1 MMRRHPAIARR
12 ARRALRS
19 VAACAAAALP
29 AIALGAQQPAD
40 TSRLLTAPATAPGAW
55 NDSAALA
62 LVRRATAR
70 RQAQLADTALRD
82 YRALA
87 RGSLTFL
94 GQVGEGFTEPPRV
107 IQATQVAT
115 EVYWRAPDQSKQVV
129 VGQRDTT
136 LLPTDNDFYRDR
148 YGIVQNNFPSVIR
161 LGNATD
167 VADVPHPLS
176 ASGAPAYDF
185 AVRDSLTIRLGPRTV
200 RVLEVQVRPRDPA
213 RPRLVGSLFLDP
225 DDAQV
230 VRMAFT
236 FTRAAYLDQ
245 RNEDVSIVLEN
256 ALIQERFWL
265 PRRQEVEVRRTGTF
279 LDFPARGIIRGR
291 WDIGDYQVNRGL
303 TAAQFRG
310 PELVFAPE
318 RERRAY
324 RFAEPTVLAGLP
336 PGVAMATDEDVR
348 RVQAQAQELVQ
359 ARTLRR
365 ARGGSL
371 SARAVS
377 DFVRVNRVEGLAVGA
392 GIARDVG
399 NGLRLSA
406 GGRVGLDDE
415 QVKGQAAA
423 EQRWRGGDAVRVAVY
438 RAYRDAGDAPEVSL
452 ARNSL
457 AAQEFGSD
465 WTDPYDARGVSVAWQ
480 PRAWLGLRPALELAY
495 EWQGALAV
503 NARPVNG
510 SFEATIPAS
519 TLRALRLT
527 LAVERP
533 TSAGP
538 FATEWRAG
546 AQLRAQRTNL
556 GCAPGDPDARWGP
569 PSLCALGGRAQ
580 LALQVERPL
589 GAGARSR
596 LVSHSLLV
604 AVDAARGVPA
614 QELAYLGGPVTG
626 PGYDF
631 HSLAGR
637 FGASQRLE
645 WRAPVPFP
653 AISLGRYGRSP
664 ASATLAP
671 YGHAAWI
678 GAAAAPRPGE
688 PARGGWFPSVGL
700 GAHLFFDLV
709 RVDVARGLRD
719 GRWLFSVDVARDFW
733 RVL

>member
-1 MMRRHPAIARR
+1 MASSSAPRTAR
-12 ARRALRS
+12 ARCVGAASRPPRA
-19 VAACAAAALP
+19 
-29 AIALGAQQPAD
+29 AIALGAQRRAD
-40 TSRLLTAPATAPGAW
+40 TSPLTAPATAPGAW

-310 PELVFAPE
+310 RSSCSPRSASGAPIAS
-318 RERRAY
+318 RSRRCSRACRRAS
-324 RFAEPTVLAGLP
+324 RWRPTRTCGAC
-336 PGVAMATDEDVR
+336 R
-348 RVQAQAQELVQ
+348 RRRRSWCRP
-359 ARTLRR
+359 ARS
-365 ARGGSL
+365 A
-371 SARAVS
+371 ARA
-377 DFVRVNRVEGLAVGA
+377 A
-392 GIARDVG
+392 
-399 NGLRLSA
+399 
-406 GGRVGLDDE
+406 
-415 QVKGQAAA
+415 
-423 EQRWRGGDAVRVAVY
+423 
-438 RAYRDAGDAPEVSL
+438 
-452 ARNSL
+452 
-457 AAQEFGSD
+457 
-465 WTDPYDARGVSVAWQ
+465 
-480 PRAWLGLRPALELAY
+480 
-495 EWQGALAV
+495 
-503 NARPVNG
+503 
-510 SFEATIPAS
+510 
-519 TLRALRLT
+519 
-527 LAVERP
+527 
-533 TSAGP
+533 
-538 FATEWRAG
+538 
-546 AQLRAQRTNL
+546 
-556 GCAPGDPDARWGP
+556 
-569 PSLCALGGRAQ
+569 
-580 LALQVERPL
+580 
-589 GAGARSR
+589 ARSR
-596 LVSHSLLV
+596 
-604 AVDAARGVPA
+604 
-614 QELAYLGGPVTG
+614 
-626 PGYDF
+626 
-631 HSLAGR
+631 
-637 FGASQRLE
+637 
-645 WRAPVPFP
+645 
-653 AISLGRYGRSP
+653 
-664 ASATLAP
+664 
-671 YGHAAWI
+671 
-678 GAAAAPRPGE
+678 
-688 PARGGWFPSVGL
+688 PAR
-700 GAHLFFDLV
+700 
-709 RVDVARGLRD
+709 
-719 GRWLFSVDVARDFW
+719 
-733 RVL
+733 